1 MSLKTSPKNKILYST
16 KRGDTII
23 EVMFAIAVFCL
34 VAVLSITMM
43 NLGVNSA
50 ENALEVVTARNEL
63 NAQAEALRFIHSS
76 YVSEKTLPS
85 LSDPAYKPG
94 EKYQQYELL
103 WNTIIENAITPAEA
117 KESGLLDLADTI
129 NSNDGSAQVAGCER
143 VYEATNTGTML
154 SRNHA
159 FILNTRNLSSL
170 DASGHADVSVSY
182 ISARENPEFFSA
194 APLNARVLFTTAAR
208 FDQIKN
214 NGAIFDSETDEN
226 SSEKFTDGAP
236 IYRYVAQAEGIWVI
250 AVTDGNADPQY
261 YDFYIESCWYGPN
274 TTSPTALDTVI
285 RLYNPE
291 KVK

>member
-1 MSLKTSPKNKILYST
+1 MPSLKLNYTSA

-34 VAVLSITMM
+34 VAVLSIMMM
-43 NLGVNSA
+43 NLGVYSA
-50 ENALEVVTARNEL
+50 ENALEIVTARNEL

-76 YVSEKTLPS
+76 YISEKTLPS

-103 WNTIIENAITPAEA
+103 WKTIVSNAISPADA
-117 KESGLLDLADTI
+117 KESGLLDLSDTI

-143 VYEATNTGTML
+143 VYEPTNTGTML
-154 SRNHA
+154 SRNNA

-170 DASGHADVSVSY
+170 DPNGHADVSVSY
-182 ISARENPEFFSA
+182 ISARINPEFFSA
-194 APLNARVLFTTAAR
+194 APLNARVLFTTAER

-214 NGAIFDSETDEN
+214 NGATFDNENDE
-226 SSEKFTDGAP
+226 SSSGQFTDGLP
-236 IYRYVAQAEGIWVI
+236 IYRYVAQAEGIWII
-250 AVTDGNADPQY
+250 AVTDGNAKPQY

-274 TTSPTALDTVI
+274 TTSPTAIDTVI

-291 KVK
+291 NVK

>member
-1 MSLKTSPKNKILYST
+1 MPTLKINYASA

-50 ENALEVVTARNEL
+50 ENALELVTARNEL

-76 YVSEKTLPS
+76 YISEKTLPLRS
-85 LSDPAYKPG
+85 EITDSQFNRG
-94 EKYQQYELL
+94 EKYQQYEQL
-103 WNTIIENAITPAEA
+103 WNTIVSNAISPAQA
-117 KESGLLDLADTI
+117 KDSGLLDLSDTV
-129 NSNDGSAQVAGCER
+129 NSNDSNISAVGCER
-143 VYEATNTGTML
+143 VYESTNTGTML
-154 SRNHA
+154 SRNNA

-170 DASGHADVSVSY
+170 DANGHADVGVSY
-182 ISARENPEFFSA
+182 ISARANPEFFSA
-194 APLNARVLFTTAAR
+194 APLNARILFTTAAR
-208 FDQIKN
+208 FEQIKN
-214 NGAIFDSETDEN
+214 NGLVFDSENDEN
-226 SSEKFTDGAP
+226 SSEQFTDGAP
-236 IYRYVAQAEGIWVI
+236 IYRYIAQAEGIWVI
-250 AVTDGNADPQY
+250 AVTDGNVNPQY

-291 KVK
+291 NVK